1 MAKGP
6 RTGRVGG
13 RTSRVPARKHLD
25 GLVKTAPLPPPAEA
39 EAPVQAPGTV
49 GRAAID
55 GRSPRLRRG
64 MSHALDPRQAARDL
78 HDAVAQPDMAF
89 VLVFC
94 SPQYDLEALGP
105 ALADLFGDTLVI
117 GCTTAGEITPV
128 GYMTGSVTA
137 VSFPSSDFSAVAE
150 RIDDLEGFEIA
161 HAHALVRSL
170 SARRD
175 AALEDAA
182 LDDREPVA
190 GKSFALL
197 LIDGLSVRE
206 ELVVSSIY
214 SALGDIPLFGGS
226 AGDDLKFTRT
236 WILHDGEFRSN
247 AAVLVLVDTVRRFT
261 VFRTEHFV
269 SSDRKMVVT
278 EADPARRIVT
288 EINAE
293 PAGREYARM
302 VGLEG
307 EPLTPMIFAAYP
319 VVVRVGG
326 EYHVRSI
333 QKVNDDESLTF
344 FCAIDE
350 GIVLTVA
357 EGVDLVQNLE
367 NLFSRLHEDV
377 GEPELILGC
386 DCILRSLEMEQKQ
399 IKHLVSKVLARNN
412 VIGFCTYGEQFNA
425 MHVNQTFTGVAI
437 GARCES

>member
-6 RTGRVGG
+6 RTGCIGG
-13 RTSRVPARKHLD
+13 RTSR
-25 GLVKTAPLPPPAEA
+25 
-39 EAPVQAPGTV
+39 APVRQLLADTLAPEPVRQADDDS
-49 GRAAID
+49 AIARRPQASPD
-55 GRSPRLRRG
+55 TAGPRLRRG
-64 MSHALDPRQAARDL
+64 FSHHIDARRAAVEL
-78 HDAVAQPDMAF
+78 HDAIAQPDTAF

-94 SPQYDLEALGP
+94 SPQYDLAVLGE
-105 ALADLFGDTLVI
+105 ALADVFGETLVI
-117 GCTTAGEITPV
+117 GCTTAGEITPA
-128 GYMTGSVTA
+128 GYMTGSITG
-137 VSFPSSDFSAVAE
+137 VSFPGSDFTAVAE
-150 RIDDLEGFEIA
+150 RIDDLESFEIA
-161 HAHALVRSL
+161 HAQALVRGL
-170 SARRD
+170 TAKRD
-175 AALEDAA
+175 AASPDRG
-182 LDDREPVA
+182 DDTSSS
-190 GKSFALL
+190 SFALL
-197 LIDGLSVRE
+197 LIDGLSIRE
-206 ELVVSSIY
+206 EPVVSSLY

-226 AGDDLKFTRT
+226 AGDDLKFEQT
-236 WILHDGEFRSN
+236 WVLHDGRFHTD

-367 NLFSRLHEDV
+367 NLFSRLRDDI

-399 IKHLVSKVLARNN
+399 IKHLVSKVLSRNN

-437 GARCES
+437 GARCKA

>member
-6 RTGRVGG
+6 RTGRVSG
-13 RTSRVPARKHLD
+13 RTSR
-25 GLVKTAPLPPPAEA
+25 
-39 EAPVQAPGTV
+39 APVRQLVADTLAPEPAVEVDADSLTGRRPQASPD
-49 GRAAID
+49 AA
-55 GRSPRLRRG
+55 GPRLRRG
-64 MSHALDPRQAARDL
+64 FSHDIDARRAAVEL
-78 HDAVAQPDMAF
+78 HDAIAQPDTAF

-94 SPQYDLEALGP
+94 SPQYDLPVLGE
-105 ALADLFGDTLVI
+105 ALADVFGDTLVI
-117 GCTTAGEITPV
+117 GCTTAGEITPA
-128 GYMTGSVTA
+128 GYMTGSITG
-137 VSFPSSDFSAVAE
+137 VSFPRSDFTAVAE
-150 RIDDLEGFEIA
+150 RIDDLESFEIA
-161 HAHALVRSL
+161 HAQALVRNL
-170 SARRD
+170 TAKRD
-175 AALEDAA
+175 AASPEHHDAA
-182 LDDREPVA
+182 SS
-190 GKSFALL
+190 SFALL
-197 LIDGLSVRE
+197 LIDGLSIRE
-206 ELVVSSIY
+206 EPVVSSLY

-226 AGDDLKFTRT
+226 AGDDLKFEQT
-236 WILHDGEFRSN
+236 WVLHDGRFHTD

-367 NLFSRLHEDV
+367 NLFSRLRDDI

-399 IKHLVSKVLARNN
+399 IKHLVSKVLSRNN

-437 GARCES
+437 GARCKA

>member
-1 MAKGP
+1 MAQGP

-13 RTSRVPARKHLD
+13 RTSRAPARQLLAD
-25 GLVKTAPLPPPAEA
+25 ALASEPAEDVDSNLHPKEKA
-39 EAPVQAPGTV
+39 SPNPKA
-49 GRAAID
+49 
-55 GRSPRLRRG
+55 PRLRRG
-64 MSHALDPRQAARDL
+64 MSHQIDPRRAVCEL
-78 HDAVAQPDMAF
+78 HDSIAQPETAF

-94 SPQYDLEALGP
+94 SPQYDLPALGD
-105 ALADLFGDTLVI
+105 ALAELFGDTLVI
-117 GCTTAGEITPV
+117 GCTTAGEITPA
-128 GYMTGSVTA
+128 GYMTGSITG
-137 VSFPSSDFSAVAE
+137 VSFPSSDFTAVAE
-150 RIDDLEGFEIA
+150 RIDDLESFEIA
-161 HAHALVRSL
+161 HAQALVLSL
-170 SARRD
+170 TARRD
-175 AALEDAA
+175 AASPELHDA
-182 LDDREPVA
+182 EA
-190 GKSFALL
+190 GASSTFALL
-197 LIDGLSVRE
+197 LIDGLSIRE
-206 ELVVSSIY
+206 EPVVSSLY

-226 AGDDLKFTRT
+226 AGDDLKFEQT
-236 WILHDGEFRSN
+236 WVLHDGRFHTD
-247 AAVLVLVDTVRRFT
+247 AAVLVLVDTLRRFT

-357 EGVDLVQNLE
+357 EGVDLVHNLE
-367 NLFSRLHEDV
+367 NLFNRLRDDI

-437 GARCES
+437 GARCTP